1 MTNPSAEIGPAVSR
15 ETLLNVTVR
24 VIRDPIAGDQEEKV
38 ETVRAMLAAKDTVA
52 TLKQLL
58 ATETG
63 ISSRRQ
69 KLVLAGRVLF
79 CTEAIGA
86 PNGIGFM
93 GLSGERVVLLLKK
106 NPLRR
111 GEAVPF
117 SPVSE

>member
-1 MTNPSAEIGPAVSR
+1 MTNLSAEIGPVVSR

-24 VIRDPIAGDQEEKV
+24 VIRDPIAGEETV
-38 ETVRAMLAAKDTVA
+38 ETVRVMLAAKDTVA

-58 ATETG
+58 TTETG

-69 KLVLAGRVLF
+69 KLVLAGRILV

-111 GEAVPF
+111 GAPF
-117 SPVSE
+117 SSVSE